1 MMSENQRATSR
12 SGVKLVK
19 LKLVR
24 IDVWSAVKL
33 GFLVQIGLGIA
44 TIILF
49 FLLWLAASQ
58 SGLFGSL
65 SGFLTTL
72 IGTDN
77 NSVDV
82 GSQVSLPRV
91 LGLGGGLAIFNIITG
106 TLLTFVGTL
115 IFNSIGK
122 IMGGLSVGFT
132 NN

>member
-1 MMSENQRATSR
+1 MSENQRASR

-24 IDVWSAVKL
+24 VDVWSAVKL

-49 FLLWLAASQ
+49 FLLWVAASQ

-72 IGTDN
+72 IGTDS

-91 LGLGGGLAIFNIITG
+91 LGIGGGLAIFNIITG
-106 TLLTFVGTL
+106 TLLSFVGTL
-115 IFNSIGK
+115 IFNAIGK
-122 IMGGLSVGFT
+122 IIGGLSVGFT

>member
-1 MMSENQRATSR
+1 MTENEKGRGGA
-12 SGVKLVK
+12 KLVK

-24 IDVWSAVKL
+24 VDVWSAVKF
-33 GFLVQIGLGIA
+33 GFLLQIGLGIA
-44 TIILF
+44 IVILF
-49 FLLWLAASQ
+49 FLLWVAASQ

-72 IGTDN
+72 IGSDSS
-77 NSVDV
+77 SVDV

-106 TLLTFVGTL
+106 TLLTWIGSL

-122 IMGGLSVGFT
+122 VVGGISVGFT

>member
-1 MMSENQRATSR
+1 MTSAESSAKR
-12 SGVKLVK
+12 QGVKLVK

-24 IDVWSAVKL
+24 VDVWSAIKF
-33 GFLVQIGLGIA
+33 GFLLQVGLGIA

-58 SGLFGSL
+58 SGLFGSV

-72 IGTDN
+72 IGNDTS
-77 NSVDV
+77 SVDV
-82 GSQVSLPRV
+82 GSQISLPRV
-91 LGLGGGLAIFNIITG
+91 LGLGGGLAVFNIIVG
-106 TLLTFVGTL
+106 TLSTFVGAL

-122 IMGGLSVGFT
+122 VVGGISVGFS

>member
-1 MMSENQRATSR
+1 MMSENQRASR

-24 IDVWSAVKL
+24 VDVWSAVKL

-49 FLLWLAASQ
+49 FLLWVAASQ

-72 IGTDN
+72 IGTDS

-91 LGLGGGLAIFNIITG
+91 LGIGGGLAIFNIITG
-106 TLLTFVGTL
+106 TLLSFVGTL
-115 IFNSIGK
+115 IFNAIGK
-122 IMGGLSVGFT
+122 IIGGLSVGFT

>member
-1 MMSENQRATSR
+1 MAENENGRGRQP
-12 SGVKLVK
+12 VKLVK

-24 IDVWSAVKL
+24 VDVWSAVKF
-33 GFLVQIGLGIA
+33 GFLLQVGLGIA
-44 TIILF
+44 TVVLF

-72 IGTDN
+72 IGNDN
-77 NSVDV
+77 SSVDV

-106 TLLTFVGTL
+106 TLLTFVGSL
-115 IFNSIGK
+115 IFNAIGK
-122 IMGGLSVGFT
+122 VVGGISVGFS

>member
-1 MMSENQRATSR
+1 MTSAESSAKR
-12 SGVKLVK
+12 QGVKLVK

-24 IDVWSAVKL
+24 VDVWSAVKF
-33 GFLVQIGLGIA
+33 GFLLQIGLGIA

-65 SGFLTTL
+65 SGIITTI
-72 IGTDN
+72 IGNDA

-91 LGLGGGLAIFNIITG
+91 LGLGGGLAVFNIFTG

-115 IFNSIGK
+115 IFNTIGK
-122 IMGGLSVGFT
+122 VLGGISVGFS

>member
-1 MMSENQRATSR
+1 MTENEKGRGGA
-12 SGVKLVK
+12 KLVK

-24 IDVWSAVKL
+24 VDVWSAVKF
-33 GFLVQIGLGIA
+33 GFLLQIGLGIA
-44 TIILF
+44 TVILF
-49 FLLWLAASQ
+49 FLLWVAASQ

-72 IGTDN
+72 IGSDSS
-77 NSVDV
+77 SVDV

-106 TLLTFVGTL
+106 TLLTWIGSL

-122 IMGGLSVGFT
+122 VVGGISVGFT